1 MGFPFEVCSLYGFAA
16 ECVAPFLFLIGTKG
30 SILNIT
36 KKEEV
41 EQRVLGIEPYWT
53 EDNVSGGL
61 TLKCVFNPLSPAR
74 AEKTVPDAGELNFTK
89 NIINIT

>member
-16 ECVAPFLFLIGTKG
+16 ESVAPFLFLIGTKG

-41 EQRVLGIEPYWT
+41 EQRVL
-53 EDNVSGGL
+53 SA
-61 TLKCVFNPLSPAR
+61 LSPIGQKIMFQGA
-74 AEKTVPDAGELNFTK
+74 
-89 NIINIT
+89 